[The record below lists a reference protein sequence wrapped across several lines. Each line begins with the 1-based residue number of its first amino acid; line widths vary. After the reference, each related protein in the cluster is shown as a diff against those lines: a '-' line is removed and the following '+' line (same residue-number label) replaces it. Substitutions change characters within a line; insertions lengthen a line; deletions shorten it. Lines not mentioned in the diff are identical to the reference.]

1 MLENINPIITINT
14 IFFIWVYFNLEYR
27 NFKRVLNNMKAN
39 TTFLR
44 NFFLLMLG
52 LGTMLSGCNC
62 NKFNKIPNV
71 SGIEVSVDVQR
82 FEYDLLQVDTANLE
96 LSLAKLQDKYP
107 EFLDVW
113 GNRIMGLGSLQM
125 QRQQALQNYYYF
137 LTDTSVRGLLNQVNT
152 AFTPFDEE
160 KEQLEDAF
168 KRYKYHFPGKPLPQ
182 VITCISFFERAAVT
196 YDTTILALS
205 LDMHMGAD
213 FPYPASI
220 PQFVQQTLT
229 KDYLVPH
236 AVKVMYGLAFESEP
250 KEGTLLAEMIHNG
263 IQLYFMDLLL
273 PNTHDHLKI
282 DYTLVQMQWCQENEP
297 EMWNFFLEK
306 ELLYGTDMLT
316 NRNYVYPGPFTSGM
330 PPESPGN
337 AGSWLGWQIV
347 RKYMTEYP
355 DTKFESLLQ
364 MDAQAILSRSKYKP
378 KHTWL

>member
-1 MLENINPIITINT
+1 M
-14 IFFIWVYFNLEYR
+14 
-27 NFKRVLNNMKAN
+27 NNN
-39 TTFLR
+39 NTFLR
-44 NFFLLMLG
+44 NFFLVLLG

-62 NKFNKIPNV
+62 NKFKKKPNV
-71 SGIEVSVDVQR
+71 SGITVNVQAHR
-82 FEYDLLQVDTANLE
+82 FEHDLLLVDTTNLE
-96 LSLAKLQDKYP
+96 ASIQQLQQKYP

-125 QRQQALQNYYYF
+125 QRQEALKNYYYF
-137 LTDTSVRGLLNQVNT
+137 LSDTSVRDLLDTVYNSFV
-152 AFTPFDEE
+152 PFNDVEE
-160 KEQLEDAF
+160 DLAQAF
-168 KRYKYHFPGKPLPQ
+168 KYYKYHFPGKPVPQ

-220 PQFVQQTLT
+220 PQYVQQTLT

-250 KEGTLLAEMIHNG
+250 KDATLLAEMIHNG

-273 PNTHDHLKI
+273 PDTHDHLKI
-282 DYTLVQMQWCQENEP
+282 DYTLAQMQWCQENEP

-306 ELLYGTDMLT
+306 ELLYGTEMTT
-316 NRNYVYPGPFTSGM
+316 NRNYIYPGPFTSGM

-337 AGSWLGWQIV
+337 AGSWVGWQIV
-347 RKYMTEYP
+347 RKFMQENP
-355 DTKFESLLQ
+355 DTKFEQLLELTPQ
-364 MDAQAILSRSKYKP
+364 EILTRSKYKP